1 MVKFLNIFIVFIE
14 KTFRREEKMLKFDR
28 DFFKYLSL
36 LGTLGFIIIG
46 NMLVSLAIYK
56 YIIARYI
63 YESPILFIIF
73 LLLGIASGFYSVYQ
87 QIMKK

>member
-1 MVKFLNIFIVFIE
+1 
-14 KTFRREEKMLKFDR
+14 MLKFDR
-28 DFFKYLSL
+28 EFFKYFSL

-46 NMLVSLAIYK
+46 NILVSLAIYK
-56 YIIARYI
+56 YIIAKYI

-73 LLLGIASGFYSVYQ
+73 LILGVISGFYSVYN

>member
-1 MVKFLNIFIVFIE
+1 
-14 KTFRREEKMLKFDR
+14 MLKFNK

-46 NMLVSLAIYK
+46 NILVFVAIYK
-56 YIIARYI
+56 YIIAKYI
-63 YESPILFIIF
+63 CENPVIFIIF
-73 LLLGIASGFYSVYQ
+73 LLLGVVSGFYSIYQ

>member
-1 MVKFLNIFIVFIE
+1 
-14 KTFRREEKMLKFDR
+14 MLKFDR

-46 NMLVSLAIYK
+46 NVLICLAIYK
-56 YIIARYI
+56 YIIAKYI
-63 YESPILFIIF
+63 YESPLIFIAF
-73 LLLGIASGFYSVYQ
+73 LLLGVASGFYNVYQ

>member
-1 MVKFLNIFIVFIE
+1 
-14 KTFRREEKMLKFDR
+14 MLKFDR

-46 NMLVSLAIYK
+46 NMLVSLAVYK

-63 YESPILFIIF
+63 YESPMLFIVF
-73 LLLGIASGFYSVYQ
+73 LLLGIASGFLQ
-87 QIMKK
+87 CIEQLMKK

>member
-1 MVKFLNIFIVFIE
+1 
-14 KTFRREEKMLKFDR
+14 MLKFDR
-28 DFFKYLSL
+28 EFFKYFSL

-46 NMLVSLAIYK
+46 NILVSLVIYK

-73 LLLGIASGFYSVYQ
+73 LILGVISGFYNVYT

>member
-1 MVKFLNIFIVFIE
+1 
-14 KTFRREEKMLKFDR
+14 MLKFDR
-28 DFFKYLSL
+28 EFFKYFSL

-46 NMLVSLAIYK
+46 NILVSLAIYK

-73 LLLGIASGFYSVYQ
+73 LILGVISGFYNVYT